1 MTVVASYIYRDGQRV
16 REAPLT
22 PEGLV
27 LEPGEFVWIGL
38 YDPTDAEIDVLVER
52 FKLHPLAVED
62 ALAAHQMP
70 KVEVYRHEL
79 FVVARTAM
87 KIDDRLAYGETH
99 VFVGDDHVVS
109 IRHGSARAHNHLR
122 TQLEA
127 SPLQLKKGP
136 DFVLHGILDFI
147 VDAYAPIV
155 DDVEDSVLEME
166 QRTLDAFLSR
176 MEIRRLFRLR
186 RELLKFRRIL
196 GPMEEVLGRLQ
207 SLDLPCIDPD
217 VRPYF
222 RDVGD
227 HVRRVNSRLGG
238 LNDILSSV
246 FEVANLLEQQRQGL
260 ITRKLAAWAAILA
273 VPTAIA
279 GIYGMNFEHMPELRW
294 EYGYYAVLGVIA
306 AICAALYVTFKRTKW
321 L

>member
-1 MTVVASYIYRDGQRV
+1 MTVVASYVYRDGQRV

-22 PEGLV
+22 PEGLA
-27 LEPGEFVWIGL
+27 LEPGEFVWVGL

-70 KVEVYRHEL
+70 KVEVYGHEL

-176 MEIRRLFRLR
+176 LEIRRLFTLR

-294 EYGYYAVLGVIA
+294 EYGYYAVLCVIA

>member
-1 MTVVASYIYRDGQRV
+1 MTVVASYVYRDGQRV

-22 PEGLV
+22 PEGLA
-27 LEPGEFVWIGL
+27 LEPGEFVWVGL

-70 KVEVYRHEL
+70 KVEVYGREL

-99 VFVGDDHVVS
+99 VFVGEDHVVS

-176 MEIRRLFRLR
+176 LEIRRLFTLR

>member
-1 MTVVASYIYRDGQRV
+1 MTVVASYVYRDGQRV

-22 PEGLV
+22 PEGLA
-27 LEPGEFVWIGL
+27 LEPGEFVWVGL

-70 KVEVYRHEL
+70 KVEVYGREL

-155 DDVEDSVLEME
+155 DDVEDSVLELE

-176 MEIRRLFRLR
+176 LEIRRLFTLR

>member
-1 MTVVASYIYRDGQRV
+1 MTVVASYVYRDGQRV

-22 PEGLV
+22 PEGLA
-27 LEPGEFVWIGL
+27 LEPGEFAWVGL
-38 YDPTDAEIDVLVER
+38 YDPTDAEIDVLVKR

-62 ALAAHQMP
+62 ALVAHQMP
-70 KVEVYRHEL
+70 KVEVYGREL

-87 KIDDRLAYGETH
+87 KIDDRIAYGETH
-99 VFVGDDHVVS
+99 IFVGDDHVVS
-109 IRHGSARAHNHLR
+109 IRHGSARSHNLLR
-122 TQLEA
+122 AQLEA

-176 MEIRRLFRLR
+176 LEIRRLFTLR

>member
-1 MTVVASYIYRDGQRV
+1 MTVVASYVYRDGQRV

-22 PEGLV
+22 PEGLA
-27 LEPGEFVWIGL
+27 LEPGEFVWVGL

-70 KVEVYRHEL
+70 KVEVYGREL
-79 FVVARTAM
+79 FVVALTAM

-99 VFVGDDHVVS
+99 VFVGNDHVVS

-176 MEIRRLFRLR
+176 LEIRRLFTLR

>member
-1 MTVVASYIYRDGQRV
+1 MTVVASYVYRDGQRV

-22 PEGLV
+22 PEGLA
-27 LEPGEFVWIGL
+27 LEPGEFVWVGL

-70 KVEVYRHEL
+70 KVEVYGREL

-127 SPLQLKKGP
+127 SPLQLNKGP

-176 MEIRRLFRLR
+176 LEIRRLFTLR

>member
-1 MTVVASYIYRDGQRV
+1 MTVVASYVYRDGQRV

-22 PEGLV
+22 PEGLA
-27 LEPGEFVWIGL
+27 LKPGEFVWIGL
-38 YDPTDAEIDVLVER
+38 YDPTDTEIEILVDR

-70 KVEVYRHEL
+70 KVEVYGREL

-176 MEIRRLFRLR
+176 LEIRRLFTLR

-294 EYGYYAVLGVIA
+294 EYGYYAVLGVIV

>member
-1 MTVVASYIYRDGQRV
+1 MTVVASYVYRDGQRV

-22 PEGLV
+22 PAGLA
-27 LEPGEFVWIGL
+27 LEPGEFVWVGL

-70 KVEVYRHEL
+70 KVEVYGREL

-176 MEIRRLFRLR
+176 LEIRRLFTLR

>member
-1 MTVVASYIYRDGQRV
+1 MTVVASYVYRDGQRV

-22 PEGLV
+22 HEGLA

-38 YDPTDAEIDVLVER
+38 YDPTDAEIEILVER

-70 KVEVYRHEL
+70 KVEVYGREL

-99 VFVGDDHVVS
+99 VFVGEDHVVS

-176 MEIRRLFRLR
+176 LEIRRLFTLR

-294 EYGYYAVLGVIA
+294 EYGYYAVLVVIA

>member
-1 MTVVASYIYRDGQRV
+1 MTVVASYVYRDGQRV

-22 PEGLV
+22 PEGLA

-38 YDPTDAEIDVLVER
+38 YDPTDAEIDVLVDR

-70 KVEVYRHEL
+70 KVEVYGREL
-79 FVVARTAM
+79 FVVARTAL
-87 KIDDRLAYGETH
+87 KIDDRIAYGETH

-176 MEIRRLFRLR
+176 LEIRRLFTLR

-294 EYGYYAVLGVIA
+294 EYGYYAVLAVIA

>member
-1 MTVVASYIYRDGQRV
+1 MTVVASYVYRDGQRV

-22 PEGLV
+22 PEGLA
-27 LEPGEFVWIGL
+27 LEPGEFVWVGL

-70 KVEVYRHEL
+70 KVEVYGREL

-87 KIDDRLAYGETH
+87 KVDDRLDYGETH

-176 MEIRRLFRLR
+176 LEIRRLFTLR

>member
-1 MTVVASYIYRDGQRV
+1 MTVVASYVYRDGQRV

-22 PEGLV
+22 PEGLA
-27 LEPGEFVWIGL
+27 LEPGEFVWVGL

-70 KVEVYRHEL
+70 KVEVYGREL

-147 VDAYAPIV
+147 VDAYAPIA

-176 MEIRRLFRLR
+176 LEIRRLFTLR

-306 AICAALYVTFKRTKW
+306 TICAALYVTFKRTKW

>member
-1 MTVVASYIYRDGQRV
+1 MTVVASYVYRDGQRV

-22 PEGLV
+22 PEGLA
-27 LEPGEFVWIGL
+27 LEPGEFVWVGL

-70 KVEVYRHEL
+70 KVEVYGREL

-99 VFVGDDHVVS
+99 VFVGEDHVVS

-176 MEIRRLFRLR
+176 LEIRRLFTLR
-186 RELLKFRRIL
+186 RELLKFRRIV

>member
-1 MTVVASYIYRDGQRV
+1 MTVVASYVYRDGQRV

-22 PEGLV
+22 PEGLA
-27 LEPGEFVWIGL
+27 LNPGEFVWIGL
-38 YDPTDAEIDVLVER
+38 YDPTDAEIDVLVDR

-70 KVEVYRHEL
+70 KVEVYGREL

-99 VFVGDDHVVS
+99 IFVGDDHVVS

-176 MEIRRLFRLR
+176 LEIRRLFTLR

-306 AICAALYVTFKRTKW
+306 AICATLYVTFKRTKW

>member
-1 MTVVASYIYRDGQRV
+1 MTVVASYVYRDGQRV

-22 PEGLV
+22 PEGLA
-27 LEPGEFVWIGL
+27 LEPGEFVWVGL

-70 KVEVYRHEL
+70 KVEVYGREL

-176 MEIRRLFRLR
+176 LEIRRLFTLR

-294 EYGYYAVLGVIA
+294 EYGYYAVLSVIA

>member
-1 MTVVASYIYRDGQRV
+1 MTVVASYVYRDGQRV

-22 PEGLV
+22 PEGLA

-38 YDPTDAEIDVLVER
+38 YDPTDAEIEILVDR

-70 KVEVYRHEL
+70 KVEVYGREL
-79 FVVARTAM
+79 FVVARTAL
-87 KIDDRLAYGETH
+87 KIDDRIAYGETH
-99 VFVGDDHVVS
+99 IFVGEDHVVS
-109 IRHGSARAHNHLR
+109 IRHGSARAHNLLR
-122 TQLEA
+122 AQLEA

-176 MEIRRLFRLR
+176 LEIRRLFTLR

-294 EYGYYAVLGVIA
+294 EYGYYAVLVVIA

>member
-1 MTVVASYIYRDGQRV
+1 MTVVASYVYRDGQRV

-22 PEGLV
+22 PEGMALK
-27 LEPGEFVWIGL
+27 PGEFVWVGF

-70 KVEVYRHEL
+70 KVEVYGREL
-79 FVVARTAM
+79 FVVARTAV
-87 KIDDRLAYGETH
+87 KIDDRIAYGETH

-109 IRHGSARAHNHLR
+109 IRHGSARAHNLLR
-122 TQLEA
+122 AQLEA

-155 DDVEDSVLEME
+155 DDAEDSVLEME

-176 MEIRRLFRLR
+176 VEIRRLFTLR

-207 SLDLPCIDPD
+207 SLDMPCIDPD

-222 RDVGD
+222 RDVSD

-306 AICAALYVTFKRTKW
+306 AICAGLYVTFKRTKW

>member
-1 MTVVASYIYRDGQRV
+1 MTVVASYVYRDGQRV

-22 PEGLV
+22 PEGLA
-27 LEPGEFVWIGL
+27 LEPGEFVWVGL

-70 KVEVYRHEL
+70 KVEVYGREL

-87 KIDDRLAYGETH
+87 KIDDQLAYGETH

-176 MEIRRLFRLR
+176 LEIRRLFTLR

>member
-1 MTVVASYIYRDGQRV
+1 MTVVASYVYRDGQRV

-22 PEGLV
+22 PEGLA
-27 LEPGEFVWIGL
+27 LQPGEFVWVGL
-38 YDPTDAEIDVLVER
+38 HDPTDAEIDVLVER

-70 KVEVYRHEL
+70 KVEVYGREL
-79 FVVARTAM
+79 FVVARTAL
-87 KIDDRLAYGETH
+87 KIDDRIAYGETH

-109 IRHGSARAHNHLR
+109 IRHGSARAHNLLR
-122 TQLEA
+122 AQLEA

-155 DDVEDSVLEME
+155 DDAEDSVLEME

-176 MEIRRLFRLR
+176 VEIRRLFTLR

-207 SLDLPCIDPD
+207 SLDMPCIDPD

-222 RDVGD
+222 RDVSD

-294 EYGYYAVLGVIA
+294 EYGYYAVLGIIA
-306 AICAALYVTFKRTKW
+306 AICAGLYVTFKRTKW

>member
-1 MTVVASYIYRDGQRV
+1 MTVVASYVYRDGQRV

-22 PEGLV
+22 PEGLA
-27 LEPGEFVWIGL
+27 LEPGEFVWVGL

-70 KVEVYRHEL
+70 KVEVYGREL
-79 FVVARTAM
+79 FVVARTAL
-87 KIDDRLAYGETH
+87 KIDDRIAYGETH

-109 IRHGSARAHNHLR
+109 IRHGSARAHNLLR
-122 TQLEA
+122 AQLEA

-155 DDVEDSVLEME
+155 DDAEDSVLEME

-176 MEIRRLFRLR
+176 VEIRRLFTLR

-207 SLDLPCIDPD
+207 SLDMPCIDPD

-222 RDVGD
+222 RDVSD

-306 AICAALYVTFKRTKW
+306 ATCAALYVTFKRTKW

>member
-1 MTVVASYIYRDGQRV
+1 MTVVASYVYRDGQRV

-22 PEGLV
+22 PEGLA
-27 LEPGEFVWIGL
+27 LEPGEFVWVGL
-38 YDPTDAEIDVLVER
+38 YDPTDAEINVLVER

-70 KVEVYRHEL
+70 KVEVYGREL
-79 FVVARTAM
+79 FVVARTAL
-87 KIDDRLAYGETH
+87 KIDDRIAYGETH

-109 IRHGSARAHNHLR
+109 IRHGSARAHNLLR
-122 TQLEA
+122 AQLEA

-147 VDAYAPIV
+147 VDAYGPIV
-155 DDVEDSVLEME
+155 DDAEDSVLEME

-176 MEIRRLFRLR
+176 VEIRRLFTLR

-207 SLDLPCIDPD
+207 SLDMPCIDPD

-222 RDVGD
+222 RDVSD

-306 AICAALYVTFKRTKW
+306 AICAGLYVTFKRTKW

>member
-1 MTVVASYIYRDGQRV
+1 MTVVASYVYRDGQRV

-22 PEGLV
+22 PEGLA
-27 LEPGEFVWIGL
+27 LEPGEFVWVGL

-70 KVEVYRHEL
+70 KVEVYGREL

-176 MEIRRLFRLR
+176 LEIRRLFTLR

-306 AICAALYVTFKRTKW
+306 AICAVLYVTFKRTKW

>member
-1 MTVVASYIYRDGQRV
+1 MTVVASYVYRDGQRV

-22 PEGLV
+22 PEGLA
-27 LEPGEFVWIGL
+27 LGPGEFVWVGL

-70 KVEVYRHEL
+70 KVEVYGREL

-99 VFVGDDHVVS
+99 VFVGNDHVVS

-176 MEIRRLFRLR
+176 LEIRRLFTLR

>member
-1 MTVVASYIYRDGQRV
+1 MTVVASYVYRDGQRV

-22 PEGLV
+22 PEGLA
-27 LEPGEFVWIGL
+27 LEPGEFVWVGL

-70 KVEVYRHEL
+70 KVEVYGREL

-99 VFVGDDHVVS
+99 VFVGNDHVVS

-176 MEIRRLFRLR
+176 LEIRRLFTLR

-238 LNDILSSV
+238 MNDILSSV

>member
-1 MTVVASYIYRDGQRV
+1 MTVVASYVYRDGQRV

-22 PEGLV
+22 PEGLA

-38 YDPTDAEIDVLVER
+38 YDPTDAEIDVLVDR

-70 KVEVYRHEL
+70 KVEVYGREL

-176 MEIRRLFRLR
+176 LEIRRLFTLR

-294 EYGYYAVLGVIA
+294 EYGYYAVLFVIA

>member
-1 MTVVASYIYRDGQRV
+1 MTVVASYVYRDGQRV

-22 PEGLV
+22 PEGLA
-27 LEPGEFVWIGL
+27 LEPGEFVWVGL

-70 KVEVYRHEL
+70 KVEVYGREL

-99 VFVGDDHVVS
+99 VFVGEDHVVS

-147 VDAYAPIV
+147 VDAYSPIV
-155 DDVEDSVLEME
+155 DDAEDSVLEME
-166 QRTLDAFLSR
+166 QRTLDAFLAR
-176 MEIRRLFRLR
+176 VEIRRLFTLR

-306 AICAALYVTFKRTKW
+306 TICAALYVTFKRTKW

>member
-1 MTVVASYIYRDGQRV
+1 MTVVASYVYRDGQRV

-22 PEGLV
+22 HEGLA

-38 YDPTDAEIDVLVER
+38 YDPTDAEIEILVDR

-70 KVEVYRHEL
+70 KVEVYGREL

-99 VFVGDDHVVS
+99 VFVGEDHVVS

-147 VDAYAPIV
+147 VDAYAPSV

-176 MEIRRLFRLR
+176 LEIRRLFTLR

-279 GIYGMNFEHMPELRW
+279 GIYGMNFEFMPELHWR
-294 EYGYYAVLGVIA
+294 YGYLGA
-306 AICAALYVTFKRTKW
+306 LALMASICTGLFVTFKKTKW

>member
-1 MTVVASYIYRDGQRV
+1 MTVVASYVYRDGQRV

-22 PEGLV
+22 PEGLA
-27 LEPGEFVWIGL
+27 LELGEFVWIGL
-38 YDPTDAEIDVLVER
+38 YDPTDAEIDVLVDR

-70 KVEVYRHEL
+70 KVEVYGREL
-79 FVVARTAM
+79 FVVARTAL
-87 KIDDRLAYGETH
+87 KIDDRIAYGETH
-99 VFVGDDHVVS
+99 IFVGEDHVVS
-109 IRHGSARAHNHLR
+109 IRHGSARAHNLLR
-122 TQLEA
+122 AQLEA

-176 MEIRRLFRLR
+176 LEIRRLFTLR

>member
-1 MTVVASYIYRDGQRV
+1 
-16 REAPLT
+16 
-22 PEGLV
+22 
-27 LEPGEFVWIGL
+27 
-38 YDPTDAEIDVLVER
+38 
-52 FKLHPLAVED
+52 
-62 ALAAHQMP
+62 MP
-70 KVEVYRHEL
+70 KVEVYGREL

-99 VFVGDDHVVS
+99 VFVGNDHVVS

-176 MEIRRLFRLR
+176 LEIRRLFTLR

>member
-1 MTVVASYIYRDGQRV
+1 MTVVASYVYRDGQRV

-22 PEGLV
+22 PEGLA

-38 YDPTDAEIDVLVER
+38 YDPTDVEIEILVDR

-70 KVEVYRHEL
+70 KVEVYGREL

-176 MEIRRLFRLR
+176 LEIRRLFTLR

>member
-1 MTVVASYIYRDGQRV
+1 MTVVASYVYRDGQRV

-22 PEGLV
+22 PEGLA
-27 LEPGEFVWIGL
+27 LEPGEFVWVGL

-70 KVEVYRHEL
+70 KVEVYGREL

-176 MEIRRLFRLR
+176 LEIRRLFTLR

-306 AICAALYVTFKRTKW
+306 AICAALYMTFKRTKW

>member
-1 MTVVASYIYRDGQRV
+1 MTVVASYVYRDGQRV

-22 PEGLV
+22 PEGLA

-38 YDPTDAEIDVLVER
+38 YDPTDAEIEILVER

-70 KVEVYRHEL
+70 KVEVYGREL

-99 VFVGDDHVVS
+99 VFVGEDHVVS

-176 MEIRRLFRLR
+176 LEIRRLFTLR